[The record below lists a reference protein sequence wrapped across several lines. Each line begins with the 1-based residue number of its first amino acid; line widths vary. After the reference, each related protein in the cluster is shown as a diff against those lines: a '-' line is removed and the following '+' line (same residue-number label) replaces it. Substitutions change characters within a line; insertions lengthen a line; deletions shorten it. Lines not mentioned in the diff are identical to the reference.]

1 MSSMRVF
8 AIYGFSKSGKTT
20 TAVEIIKDLKQ
31 RGYSVSTIKD
41 IHVDDF
47 TLDVVGKDTWRHWKA
62 GAEIVGIRTT
72 NESTIMIKKPVGV
85 FELMEHFDTDYLILE
100 GFRNIEIPKIL
111 CAKNEKEIQEDMQKS
126 VFCIAGVVSTQLSK
140 YLNLPVVNAITD
152 VSRIVDIV
160 EVCSLEL

>member
-1 MSSMRVF
+1 MRVF

-20 TAVEIIKDLKQ
+20 TAVEIIKGLKQ

-47 TLDVVGKDTWRHWKA
+47 TLDIVGKDTWRHWKA

-72 NESTIMIKKPVGV
+72 NESTIMIKKPVSV
-85 FELMEHFDTDYLILE
+85 FALMEHFDTDYLILE
-100 GFRNIEIPKIL
+100 GFRNIDIPKIL
-111 CAKNEKEIQEDMQKS
+111 CAKNENDIQEDMQKS

-140 YLNLPVVNAITD
+140 YLNLPVVNAVTD
-152 VSRIVDIV
+152 VSRIVDLV

>member
-1 MSSMRVF
+1 MGSMRVF

-20 TAVEIIKDLKQ
+20 TVVEIIRDLKH

-47 TLDVVGKDTWRHWKA
+47 TLDIAGKDTWRHWKA
-62 GAEIVGIRTT
+62 GAEIVGIKTPK
-72 NESTIMIKKPVGV
+72 ESTIMIKKPVSV

-100 GFRNIEIPKIL
+100 GFRNIAIPKIL

-140 YLNLPVVNAITD
+140 YLNLPVINAVTD

>member
-1 MSSMRVF
+1 MRVF

-20 TAVEIIKDLKQ
+20 TVVEIIKDLKR

-62 GAEIVGIRTT
+62 GAEIVGIRTP
-72 NESTIMIKKPVGV
+72 NESSIMIKKPLSV

-100 GFRNIEIPKIL
+100 GFRSIAVPKIL

-126 VFCIAGVVSTQLSK
+126 VFCIAGVVSTQLST
-140 YLNLPVVNAITD
+140 YLNLPVINAITD